1 MTFNWPNSTKIPI
14 HFLAY
19 QTKHKHSMQ
28 QLFKKKKKKK
38 TQYLKKIKMQK
49 KIK

>member
-28 QLFKKKKKKK
+28 QLFFLKKN